1 MLAWKLVRPYGFN
14 KDEEKSYA
22 NMVSG
27 AISEFLVGLRE
38 HEVRSNPYIIKN
50 SHKFMAIARN
60 NVYN

>member
-27 AISEFLVGLRE
+27 AISESL
-38 HEVRSNPYIIKN
+38 
-50 SHKFMAIARN
+50 
-60 NVYN
+60 